1 MNKKE
6 KKQFEKKLK
15 ADVLSYLVSSD
26 IKNLDDYKEVRKYLK
41 KFANKYY
48 KTIDYE
54 LDITKDGIITI
65 SYKEEKCQ
73 LHNRCNGTVFGKK

>member
-6 KKQFEKKLK
+6 KKQFEKQLK
-15 ADVLSYLVSSD
+15 TDVLSYLVSSD

-54 LDITKDGIITI
+54 LDITDDCMITI
-65 SYKEEKCQ
+65 NYKED
-73 LHNRCNGTVFGKK
+73 

>member
-1 MNKKE
+1 MNKKV
-6 KKQFEKKLK
+6 KKQFEKQLK
-15 ADVLSYLVSSD
+15 NDVLSYLVSSD

-41 KFANKYY
+41 KFENEYY

-65 SYKEEKCQ
+65 NYKED
-73 LHNRCNGTVFGKK
+73 

>member
-6 KKQFEKKLK
+6 KRQFEKQLK
-15 ADVLSYLVSSD
+15 NDVIIYLINSD

-41 KFANKYY
+41 KFANAYY

-54 LDITKDGIITI
+54 LDITDDGMITVN
-65 SYKEEKCQ
+65 YKEEK
-73 LHNRCNGTVFGKK
+73 

>member
-6 KKQFEKKLK
+6 KRMFEKQLK
-15 ADVLSYLVSSD
+15 NDVLSYLVNSD

-41 KFANKYY
+41 KFANEYY

-54 LDITKDGIITI
+54 LDITKDGMITI
-65 SYKEEKCQ
+65 NYKEDWKNA
-73 LHNRCNGTVFGKK
+73 NRFIC

>member
-1 MNKKE
+1 MNKKV
-6 KKQFEKKLK
+6 KKQFEKQLK
-15 ADVLSYLVSSD
+15 NDVLSYLVSSD

-54 LDITKDGIITI
+54 LDITKDGMITI
-65 SYKEEKCQ
+65 NYKEE
-73 LHNRCNGTVFGKK
+73 N

>member
-6 KKQFEKKLK
+6 KKQFEKQLK
-15 ADVLSYLVSSD
+15 TDVLKYLVSSD

-41 KFANKYY
+41 QFANKYY

-54 LDITKDGIITI
+54 LDITKDGMITVN
-65 SYKEEKCQ
+65 YKED
-73 LHNRCNGTVFGKK
+73 

>member
-15 ADVLSYLVSSD
+15 SDVLSYLVSSD

-48 KTIDYE
+48 QEVKYE
-54 LDITKDGIITI
+54 LDITDDGMITI
-65 SYKEEKCQ
+65 NYKEEK
-73 LHNRCNGTVFGKK
+73 

>member
-6 KKQFEKKLK
+6 KKQFEKQLK
-15 ADVLSYLVSSD
+15 NDVLSYLVSSD

-48 KTIDYE
+48 QEVKYE
-54 LDITKDGIITI
+54 LDITDDGMITI
-65 SYKEEKCQ
+65 NYKEEK
-73 LHNRCNGTVFGKK
+73 

>member
-6 KKQFEKKLK
+6 KKQFEKQLK
-15 ADVLSYLVSSD
+15 TDVLSYLVSSD

-41 KFANKYY
+41 KFKNEYY

-54 LDITKDGIITI
+54 LDITDDGMITI
-65 SYKEEKCQ
+65 NYKED
-73 LHNRCNGTVFGKK
+73 

>member
-6 KKQFEKKLK
+6 KKQFEKQLK
-15 ADVLSYLVSSD
+15 TDVLSYLVSSD

-41 KFANKYY
+41 QFKNEYY

-54 LDITKDGIITI
+54 LDITDDGMITI
-65 SYKEEKCQ
+65 NYKED
-73 LHNRCNGTVFGKK
+73 

>member
-6 KKQFEKKLK
+6 KRMFEKQLK
-15 ADVLSYLVSSD
+15 NDVLSYLVSSD

-41 KFANKYY
+41 QFANKYY

-54 LDITKDGIITI
+54 LDITDDGTITVN
-65 SYKEEKCQ
+65 YKED
-73 LHNRCNGTVFGKK
+73 

>member
-15 ADVLSYLVSSD
+15 SDVLSYLVSSD

-48 KTIDYE
+48 QEVKYE
-54 LDITKDGIITI
+54 LDISDDGMITI
-65 SYKEEKCQ
+65 NYKEE
-73 LHNRCNGTVFGKK
+73 

>member
-1 MNKKE
+1 MMNKKE
-6 KKQFEKKLK
+6 KKQFEKQLK
-15 ADVLSYLVSSD
+15 NDVLSYLVSSD

-54 LDITKDGIITI
+54 LDITDDGMITI
-65 SYKEEKCQ
+65 NYKED
-73 LHNRCNGTVFGKK
+73 

>member
-6 KKQFEKKLK
+6 KKQFEKQLK
-15 ADVLSYLVSSD
+15 NDVLSYLVSSD
-26 IKNLDDYKEVRKYLK
+26 ITNLDDYKEVRKYLK

-54 LDITKDGIITI
+54 LDITDDGMITI
-65 SYKEEKCQ
+65 NYKED
-73 LHNRCNGTVFGKK
+73 

>member
-41 KFANKYY
+41 QFNNKYY
-48 KTIDYE
+48 QEIKYK
-54 LDITKDGIITI
+54 LNITDDGIITI
-65 SYKEEKCQ
+65 SYKEEK
-73 LHNRCNGTVFGKK
+73 

>member
-1 MNKKE
+1 MMNKKV
-6 KKQFEKKLK
+6 KKQFEKQLK
-15 ADVLSYLVSSD
+15 TDVLSYLVSSD

-41 KFANKYY
+41 KFKNEYY

-65 SYKEEKCQ
+65 NYKED
-73 LHNRCNGTVFGKK
+73 

>member
-6 KKQFEKKLK
+6 KRMFEKQLK
-15 ADVLSYLVSSD
+15 NDVLSYLVNSD

-41 KFANKYY
+41 QFANKYY

-54 LDITKDGIITI
+54 LDITKDGTITVN
-65 SYKEEKCQ
+65 YKED
-73 LHNRCNGTVFGKK
+73 